1 MSSAEMSSAL
11 RESLAEMAED
21 HSFKELVAELDHHH
35 GRLSGDDYDVLWLFC
50 WALDRGKAGRY
61 GSSIWDARPAR
72 GLVPI
77 EA

>member
-1 MSSAEMSSAL
+1 
-11 RESLAEMAED
+11 MAED
-21 HSFKELVAELDHHH
+21 HSFKELVAELDRH
-35 GRLSGDDYDVLWLFC
+35 RDLLPGDDYDVLWLYC

-61 GSSIWDARPAR
+61 GSSIWDASPAR